1 MSRIDKPMTTAQFL
15 ANVHD
20 VAGYRVD
27 QTHGRHAQAV
37 VRLINAT
44 AHLLETLKGDDA
56 DQKWIAV
63 VATEAALAH
72 IREAV

>member
-1 MSRIDKPMTTAQFL
+1 MTRIDKPLTTAQFL
-15 ANVHD
+15 ENLPD
-20 VAGYRVD
+20 IAGHRVD

-44 AHLLETLKGDDA
+44 AHLLETLKENDA
-56 DQKWIAV
+56 DQEWIAV
-63 VATEAALAH
+63 IATEAALAH